1 MTLAAMTQE
10 ARPARHP
17 GALRGNGP
25 ANNDSAG
32 PVAQAG
38 PGSSLAGA
46 YLNQF
51 NEMVKLIEQLPGTP
65 ELIGDLLN
73 WQPTSY
79 QDYFTA
85 SAMPGR
91 ASATDVYASLN
102 RCVRQ
107 NFEDVVDDLERKALG
122 ALAAIRRHHK
132 THGGSRPDIITDICA
147 RAGTHLRE
155 VLGKAYDLVSYVP
168 GGPGNFAP
176 RRKLRVS
183 QACAQAL
190 SPQCGSESN
199 PGWRNAAATRATD
212 RHWCNRAVWL
222 EAVGASLPLPY
233 ARVKTQV
240 PPLRSS

>member
-1 MTLAAMTQE
+1 MTLTEMTQE
-10 ARPARHP
+10 ARPARLS
-17 GALRGNGP
+17 GALHGNGP
-25 ANNDSAG
+25 VNHDSAY
-32 PVAQAG
+32 PAAQAD

-51 NEMVKLIEQLPGTP
+51 NRMVKLIEQLPGTP
-65 ELIGDLLN
+65 KLIGDLLN

-107 NFEDVVDDLERKALG
+107 NFEDVVDELDRKALG

-132 THGGSRPDIITDICA
+132 THGEARPDLMTDICA

-155 VLGKAYDLVSYVP
+155 VLGKANDLVSYVP

-183 QACAQAL
+183 QA
-190 SPQCGSESN
+190 
-199 PGWRNAAATRATD
+199 
-212 RHWCNRAVWL
+212 
-222 EAVGASLPLPY
+222 
-233 ARVKTQV
+233 
-240 PPLRSS
+240 

>member
-51 NEMVKLIEQLPGTP
+51 NEMVKLIERLPGTP
-65 ELIGDLLN
+65 ELIGDLLI

-132 THGGSRPDIITDICA
+132 THGESAPTSSPTFAPAPERIFAKCSARHTISSVMFQAGRAISR
-147 RAGTHLRE
+147 RAGSSGLAS
-155 VLGKAYDLVSYVP
+155 LSVST
-168 GGPGNFAP
+168 FTAM
-176 RRKLRVS
+176 RLRV
-183 QACAQAL
+183 
-190 SPQCGSESN
+190 
-199 PGWRNAAATRATD
+199 
-212 RHWCNRAVWL
+212 
-222 EAVGASLPLPY
+222 
-233 ARVKTQV
+233 
-240 PPLRSS
+240 

>member
-10 ARPARHP
+10 ARPARLPDASHSHGP
-17 GALRGNGP
+17 GNKDLAFPL
-25 ANNDSAG
+25 
-32 PVAQAG
+32 AQAV

-51 NEMVKLIEQLPGTP
+51 NEMVKLIERLPGTP
-65 ELIGDLLN
+65 GLIGDLLN
-73 WQPTSY
+73 WHPASY

-107 NFEDVVDDLERKALG
+107 NFEAVVEDLDRKALG
-122 ALAAIRRHHK
+122 ALAAITRHHK
-132 THGGSRPDIITDICA
+132 TYGEARPDLMTDICA

-155 VLGKAYDLVSYVP
+155 VLGKANDLVSYVP

-183 QACAQAL
+183 Q
-190 SPQCGSESN
+190 
-199 PGWRNAAATRATD
+199 
-212 RHWCNRAVWL
+212 V
-222 EAVGASLPLPY
+222 
-233 ARVKTQV
+233 
-240 PPLRSS
+240 

>member
-1 MTLAAMTQE
+1 MTPAATTQE
-10 ARPARHP
+10 ARPARLP
-17 GALRGNGP
+17 GALPSNGP
-25 ANNDSAG
+25 ANNDPAF

-65 ELIGDLLN
+65 ELIGDLLI

-132 THGGSRPDIITDICA
+132 THGESRPDIMTDSRNASPRRARQGKRPRQVCSR
-147 RAGTHLRE
+147 RAGQFR
-155 VLGKAYDLVSYVP
+155 A
-168 GGPGNFAP
+168 AP
-176 RRKLRVS
+176 
-183 QACAQAL
+183 
-190 SPQCGSESN
+190 
-199 PGWRNAAATRATD
+199 
-212 RHWCNRAVWL
+212 
-222 EAVGASLPLPY
+222 EAPSLASLSAKNL
-233 ARVKTQV
+233 AAMR
-240 PPLRSS
+240 LGF

>member
-1 MTLAAMTQE
+1 MTLAARTQD
-10 ARPARHP
+10 AGRLP
-17 GALRGNGP
+17 GALHSNGP
-25 ANNDSAG
+25 ANKDSAF
-32 PVAQAG
+32 PVAQGGG

-51 NEMVKLIEQLPGTP
+51 NEMVKLIEQLPGAP
-65 ELIGDLLN
+65 ELIGDLLI
-73 WQPTSY
+73 WQTTSY

-132 THGGSRPDIITDICA
+132 THGESRPDIMTDICA
-147 RAGTHLRE
+147 RAGTHLRQ
-155 VLGKAYDLVSYVP
+155 VLGKAIDLVSYIP

-176 RRKLRVS
+176 RRKLRIS
-183 QACAQAL
+183 QA
-190 SPQCGSESN
+190 
-199 PGWRNAAATRATD
+199 
-212 RHWCNRAVWL
+212 
-222 EAVGASLPLPY
+222 
-233 ARVKTQV
+233 
-240 PPLRSS
+240 

>member
-10 ARPARHP
+10 ARPAHLP
-17 GALRGNGP
+17 GALHGNGP
-25 ANNDSAG
+25 ANNDSAF
-32 PVAQAG
+32 PVAQ
-38 PGSSLAGA
+38 GSSGCSLAGA

-51 NEMVKLIEQLPGTP
+51 NEMVKLIERLPGTP

-107 NFEDVVDDLERKALG
+107 NFEDVVDDLDRKALG

-132 THGGSRPDIITDICA
+132 THGEARPDLMTDICA

-155 VLGKAYDLVSYVP
+155 VLGKANDLVRYVP

-183 QACAQAL
+183 QA
-190 SPQCGSESN
+190 
-199 PGWRNAAATRATD
+199 
-212 RHWCNRAVWL
+212 
-222 EAVGASLPLPY
+222 
-233 ARVKTQV
+233 
-240 PPLRSS
+240 

>member
-10 ARPARHP
+10 GRPARHP
-17 GALRGNGP
+17 GALPSNGP
-25 ANNDSAG
+25 ANNDSAL

-65 ELIGDLLN
+65 ELIGDLLI

-132 THGGSRPDIITDICA
+132 THGESRPDIITDICA

-155 VLGKAYDLVSYVP
+155 VLEGKRSRQVCSRRA
-168 GGPGNFAP
+168 GQFRAAP
-176 RRKLRVS
+176 EASGLAS
-183 QACAQAL
+183 L
-190 SPQCGSESN
+190 STSN
-199 PGWRNAAATRATD
+199 LTATRLG
-212 RHWCNRAVWL
+212 V
-222 EAVGASLPLPY
+222 
-233 ARVKTQV
+233 
-240 PPLRSS
+240 

>member
-51 NEMVKLIEQLPGTP
+51 NEMVKLIERLPGTP
-65 ELIGDLLN
+65 ELIGDLLI

-107 NFEDVVDDLERKALG
+107 NFEDVVDDLEPLG

-132 THGGSRPDIITDICA
+132 THGESRPTSSPTFAPAPERIFAKCSARHTISSVMFQAGRAISRRAGSSGSRKLERKHFHRNAAPSLI
-147 RAGTHLRE
+147 RA
-155 VLGKAYDLVSYVP
+155 
-168 GGPGNFAP
+168 
-176 RRKLRVS
+176 
-183 QACAQAL
+183 
-190 SPQCGSESN
+190 
-199 PGWRNAAATRATD
+199 GWRNAVATRATD
-212 RHWCNRAVWL
+212 RRWCNRAVWL
-222 EAVGASLPLPY
+222 EAVGAPLPLPY

>member
-1 MTLAAMTQE
+1 MTQE

-17 GALRGNGP
+17 GALPSNGP
-25 ANNDSAG
+25 ANNDSAL

-65 ELIGDLLN
+65 ELIGDLLI

-122 ALAAIRRHHK
+122 ALAAIRRHH
-132 THGGSRPDIITDICA
+132 RPMGNPAPTSSPTFAPAPDA
-147 RAGTHLRE
+147 SPQ
-155 VLGKAYDLVSYVP
+155 VLGKANDLVFCSRRA
-168 GGPGNFAP
+168 GHFAP
-176 RRKLRVS
+176 RRKLQVS
-183 QACAQAL
+183 QA
-190 SPQCGSESN
+190 
-199 PGWRNAAATRATD
+199 
-212 RHWCNRAVWL
+212 
-222 EAVGASLPLPY
+222 
-233 ARVKTQV
+233 
-240 PPLRSS
+240 

>member
-1 MTLAAMTQE
+1 MTQE
-10 ARPARHP
+10 ARPARLP
-17 GALRGNGP
+17 GALHGDGP
-25 ANNDSAG
+25 ANIDSAY

-38 PGSSLAGA
+38 PDSSLAGA

-65 ELIGDLLN
+65 EMIGDLLN

-79 QDYFTA
+79 QAYFAA

-107 NFEDVVDDLERKALG
+107 NFEDVVEDLDRKALG
-122 ALAAIRRHHK
+122 ALAAIRRHYK
-132 THGGSRPDIITDICA
+132 THGQARPDILTDICA

-155 VLGKAYDLVSYVP
+155 VLGKANDLVNYVP

-183 QACAQAL
+183 QA
-190 SPQCGSESN
+190 
-199 PGWRNAAATRATD
+199 
-212 RHWCNRAVWL
+212 
-222 EAVGASLPLPY
+222 
-233 ARVKTQV
+233 
-240 PPLRSS
+240 

>member
-1 MTLAAMTQE
+1 MTLAAMTQK
-10 ARPARHP
+10 ARPARLLS
-17 GALRGNGP
+17 ALHSNGP
-25 ANNDSAG
+25 ANNNSAF

-51 NEMVKLIEQLPGTP
+51 NKMVKLIERLPGTP

-79 QDYFTA
+79 QDYFAA

-122 ALAAIRRHHK
+122 ALAAI
-132 THGGSRPDIITDICA
+132 TTPPQDPGESRPDILTDICA

-155 VLGKAYDLVSYVP
+155 VLGKANDLVNYVP

-183 QACAQAL
+183 QA
-190 SPQCGSESN
+190 
-199 PGWRNAAATRATD
+199 
-212 RHWCNRAVWL
+212 
-222 EAVGASLPLPY
+222 
-233 ARVKTQV
+233 
-240 PPLRSS
+240 